1 MLGGG
6 PILSLPIK
14 TSADDVLT
22 VASYLKRKATGATVA
37 EAKAALKP
45 KLLDGRKLAA
55 YETWGFVLNDGN
67 KLKLSSSGRE
77 LARATDSRKIA
88 LFAEVVS
95 KIKPY
100 KMAMEW
106 ASYQGFDQVDSSEV
120 AAHWYEH
127 SSEELGTANENAI
140 RDQVV
145 CFFNLAQAAGLGTY
159 HVGRRGQTTRLE
171 IARDALRQFIEEE
184 GTHEPPES
192 EESETENDELDNG
205 TEEVEEEPS
214 ADTPQRNSGEKP
226 IAEGNGV
233 GQAIVDIP
241 RVFISHSE
249 NTEIVDQIKT
259 MLELADLKYEVAV
272 EEETAA
278 IPVPEKVLAAM
289 RRCTAAAI
297 CVTAD
302 ERLRRDDGT
311 YAISENVLIEIGSAF
326 VLYDKK
332 VILVWDRR
340 LSVPSNLQ
348 GLYRSE
354 FEGNELSWSAGMKLM
369 KAVNNFKK

>member
-1 MLGGG
+1 M
-6 PILSLPIK
+6 SLPVK
-14 TSADDVLT
+14 TSSDDVLT
-22 VASYLKRKATGATVA
+22 VTSYLKRKATGATIA
-37 EAKAALKP
+37 EAKAALQP
-45 KLLDGRKLAA
+45 KLLDGRKLTA
-55 YETWGFVLNDGN
+55 YEAWGFIVKEGD

-77 LARATDSRKIA
+77 LSRATDSSKTK

-100 KMAMEW
+100 RMAAEW

-127 SSEELGTANENAI
+127 SPEDLGTANENAI

-184 GTHEPPES
+184 DVRESPEI
-192 EESETENDELDNG
+192 EESETDDDESNNG
-205 TEEVEEEPS
+205 IEEDPPEDSFQDKLGEEPT
-214 ADTPQRNSGEKP
+214 AG
-226 IAEGNGV
+226 GNGV
-233 GQAIVDIP
+233 GGAVIETP

-272 EEETAA
+272 EEEPAA

-302 ERLRRDDGT
+302 ERLRREDGT
-311 YAISENVLIEIGSAF
+311 YTISENVLIEIGSAF

-340 LSVPSNLQ
+340 LAVPSNLQ